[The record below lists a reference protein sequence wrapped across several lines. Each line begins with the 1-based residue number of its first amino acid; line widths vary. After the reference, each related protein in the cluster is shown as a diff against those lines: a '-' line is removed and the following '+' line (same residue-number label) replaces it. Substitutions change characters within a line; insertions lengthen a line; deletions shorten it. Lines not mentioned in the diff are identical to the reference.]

1 MNAGMKDILNTMS
14 KLLNLGMPLTDVIRA
29 NTAKAASVIKRE
41 DLGHLGVGSEADV
54 AVLAVRKGEF
64 GFIDSSGGR
73 MPGTQ
78 KLECELTLRA
88 GQVVWDLNG
97 RAAPDWATM
106 PTEAQGGNATRPR
119 RTSSQEQ

>member
-1 MNAGMKDILNTMS
+1 
-14 KLLNLGMPLTDVIRA
+14 
-29 NTAKAASVIKRE
+29 
-41 DLGHLGVGSEADV
+41 
-54 AVLAVRKGEF
+54 
-64 GFIDSSGGR
+64 

-97 RAAPDWATM
+97 RAAADWATM
-106 PTEAQGGNATRPR
+106 PTEPQGGNATRPR